1 MSAWQ
6 KNYGWVIVTALLM
19 LLMVVQGIV
28 AAGIPTFDARIIA
41 DLGVTR
47 GGLKFRDLVQIFS
60 AGTAGICIGYLTV
73 LIKPRHLIL
82 IGLALFSVCLFL
94 YAKVTALWMIYS
106 LHVVMGFCYS
116 SAHVVIVVLIVRQ
129 WFPHRQAI
137 PIGIAL
143 SGASLG
149 SALFP
154 QIVVQLMQATDWRTA
169 MASLAI
175 FPLVL
180 LPLMALVMKDPPHA
194 AGLSASDALDATR
207 AAPSEDKPP
216 EMRTIIFLAIASFG
230 IFYAAASFIFHTFLN
245 LKDQNFSEQSAA
257 TGVSVIFFTGL
268 AGKFISGFLAEKWG
282 TRPVWLAHQALL
294 LVGALMITF
303 ASIET
308 VWVALFCLGFGWGG
322 CFSLT
327 QVMLAEQF
335 SGPMLGRLT
344 GWFIAFEGIG
354 SGSGSWLTGVMFDTF
369 GGYRVPFLVCD
380 AFLIAS
386 IVATLLLKRTED
398 ARAALLAGKHA

>member
-6 KNYGWVIVTALLM
+6 KNYGWVIVTALLL

-28 AAGIPTFDARIIA
+28 AAGISTFDARIIA

-73 LIKPRHLIL
+73 FIKPKRLIL
-82 IGLALFSVCLFL
+82 IGLALFVVCLLL
-94 YAKVTALWMIYS
+94 YSKVTALWMIYS
-106 LHVVMGFCYS
+106 IHVVMGFCYS

-129 WFPHRQAI
+129 WFPERQAI
-137 PIGIAL
+137 PIGITL

-149 SALFP
+149 MGLFP
-154 QIVVQLMQATDWRTA
+154 QIVVQLMQAYDWRTA

-180 LPLMALVMKDPPHA
+180 IPIMAFFVKEPVGATTPAAASTAATAPPADAKMPPL
-194 AGLSASDALDATR
+194 GS
-207 AAPSEDKPP
+207 
-216 EMRTIIFLAIASFG
+216 IIFLAIASFG

-257 TGVSVIFFTGL
+257 TGVSLIFLTGL

-282 TRPVWLAHQALL
+282 TRNVWLAHQITLL
-294 LVGALMITF
+294 IGALMITF
-303 ASIET
+303 AGIDF
-308 VWVALFCLGFGWGG
+308 VWAALFCLGFGWGG

-344 GWFIAFEGIG
+344 GWFIAFEGLG
-354 SGSGSWLTGVMFDTF
+354 SGSGSWLTGVMFDAF
-369 GGYRVPFLVCD
+369 GGYRVPFLVCN
-380 AFLIAS
+380 AFLVAS
-386 IVATLLLKRTED
+386 IIATLFLKRYEN
-398 ARAALLAGKHA
+398 ARAAREAGAHA